1 MFHLMCGECG
11 SYNVICR
18 GNVLMEVDMRAS
30 TERWRI
36 RSLLNIESLTKLK
49 CLDCDYVS
57 NNIWDFAQDDPDQT
71 MNLVENLD
79 NKRTSNLDII

>member
-36 RSLLNIESLTKLK
+36 RS
-49 CLDCDYVS
+49 
-57 NNIWDFAQDDPDQT
+57 